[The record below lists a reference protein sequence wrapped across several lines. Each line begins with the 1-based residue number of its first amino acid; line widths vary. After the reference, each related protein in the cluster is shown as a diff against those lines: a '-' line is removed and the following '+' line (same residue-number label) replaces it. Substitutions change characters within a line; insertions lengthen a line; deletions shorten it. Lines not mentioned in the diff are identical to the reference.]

1 MLAYISEILSV
12 SPSSSLVGVPK
23 SNCLT
28 CPQITN
34 ITSLTVSISFFEM
47 QPVVFPIWAIWLMLV
62 LNFFCLVNASTLSSS
77 PLCWLLGLIK
87 GFGGCPKDVQDRRS
101 ALSHLWDPKC
111 YACDYPIMKKYCKK
125 HTQIYHKKGNKK
137 AYAQKKNTCLGL
149 VFLYKVDCRIAILL
163 H

>member
-1 MLAYISEILSV
+1 MPAYISEILSV
-12 SPSSSLVGVPK
+12 LPSSSLVGAPK

-34 ITSLTVSISFFEM
+34 ITSLTVLISFFEM
-47 QPVVFPIWAIWLMLV
+47 QPVFFSIWAIWLMLV

-101 ALSHLWDPKC
+101 ALSHLCTLKC

-125 HTQIYHKKGNKK
+125 HTQIYPKKDNKK
-137 AYAQKKNTCLGL
+137 AYVCKEHMLRFYLFIWSKL
-149 VFLYKVDCRIAILL
+149 R
-163 H
+163 

>member
-1 MLAYISEILSV
+1 MPAYISEILSV
-12 SPSSSLVGVPK
+12 SPSSSLAGVPK

-34 ITSLTVSISFFEM
+34 IASLTVLISFSKM
-47 QPVVFPIWAIWLMLV
+47 QPVVFPIWAFWLMLV
-62 LNFFCLVNASTLSSS
+62 SNFFCLVNASTLSSS

-101 ALSHLWDPKC
+101 APSHLCTLKC

-125 HTQIYHKKGNKK
+125 HTQIYHKKDNKK
-137 AYAQKKNTCLGL
+137 AYAQKEHMLRSCL
-149 VFLYKVDCRIAILL
+149 FI
-163 H
+163 